1 MYLKKP
7 NPSQLQAMGSS
18 IKRKDETSKGSVQ
31 SAPRVSGKATLS
43 LVIRRTRF
51 TKAKIHL
58 GNYNLEIFLIRP
70 QTRRRNITHGS
81 VFLNTEASGHLAS
94 NEIATRKYISSNTY
108 RSLKKEFFRFKFTE
122 LSINQIS

>member
-31 SAPRVSGKATLS
+31 NAPRVSGKATLS

-58 GNYNLEIFLIRP
+58 GKYNLEIFLIRP

-81 VFLNTEASGHLAS
+81 VFLNTEASGHLAT

-108 RSLKKEFFRFKFTE
+108 LKKEFFHFKFTE

>member
-58 GNYNLEIFLIRP
+58 GKYNLEIFLIRP

-81 VFLNTEASGHLAS
+81 VFLNTEAFGHLAT

-108 RSLKKEFFRFKFTE
+108 LKKEFFHFKFTE

>member
-43 LVIRRTRF
+43 SVIRRTRF

-58 GNYNLEIFLIRP
+58 GKYNLEIFLIRP
-70 QTRRRNITHGS
+70 RTRRRNITHGS
-81 VFLNTEASGHLAS
+81 VFLNTEASGHLAT

-108 RSLKKEFFRFKFTE
+108 LKKEFFHFKFTE

>member
-31 SAPRVSGKATLS
+31 STPRVSGKATLS

-51 TKAKIHL
+51 TKGKIHH
-58 GNYNLEIFLIRP
+58 GNYNLEILLIRP
-70 QTRRRNITHGS
+70 QTRQRNITHGS
-81 VFLNTEASGHLAS
+81 VFLNTEASGHLAT

-108 RSLKKEFFRFKFTE
+108 LKKEFFHFKFTE

>member
-58 GNYNLEIFLIRP
+58 GKYNLEIFLIRP

-81 VFLNTEASGHLAS
+81 VFLNTEASGHLAT

-108 RSLKKEFFRFKFTE
+108 LKKEFFHFKFTE

>member
-58 GNYNLEIFLIRP
+58 GKYNLEIFLIRP

-81 VFLNTEASGHLAS
+81 VLLNTEASGHLAT

-108 RSLKKEFFRFKFTE
+108 LKKEFFHFKFTE